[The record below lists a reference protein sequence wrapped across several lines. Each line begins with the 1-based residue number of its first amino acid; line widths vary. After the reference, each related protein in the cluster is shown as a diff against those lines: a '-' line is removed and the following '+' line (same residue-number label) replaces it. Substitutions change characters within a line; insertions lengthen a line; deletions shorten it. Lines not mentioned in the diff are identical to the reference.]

1 MGKVIV
7 MKGVTLD
14 GVMQS
19 PARPDEDTRDE
30 FAYGGWATPYADEAA
45 VAKMA
50 ERMGED
56 RGWLF
61 APGVQASLRLLE
73 CVTTHT
79 GVVMATY
86 EGARD

>member
-7 MKGVTLD
+7 MNGVTLD

-19 PARPDEDTRDE
+19 AARPDGDTRDG
-30 FAYGGWATPYADEAA
+30 FAYGGCATPYADDAA
-45 VAKMA
+45 VAKMG
-50 ERMGED
+50 ERMGAD
-56 RGWLF
+56 RAWLF
-61 APGVQASLRLLE
+61 APGVQASLPVLE

-86 EGARD
+86 ERARD